1 MRTGRNELS
10 ELGGRKMLKAI
21 YPGSFDPVTN
31 GHLDIIKR
39 ASAMVDTLI
48 VGICENH
55 NKRSLL
61 RADES
66 FELIREATK
75 GLDNVEVM
83 EIDGMLGDFAAKIG
97 AKVIVRGVRDI
108 SDFINEFQR
117 AIINRQ
123 LTGDVETIFLAASP
137 ENITLSSSAVRE
149 ILAFNGNLDMFVPE
163 SVKTKLKEKFERE
176 G

>member
-1 MRTGRNELS
+1 
-10 ELGGRKMLKAI
+10 MLKAI

-31 GHLDIIKR
+31 GHLDIIRR
-39 ASAMVDTLI
+39 ASAMVDTLF
-48 VGICENH
+48 VGVCGNP

-61 RADES
+61 SSDERL
-66 FELIREATK
+66 ELLRSVTDDL
-75 GLDNVEVM
+75 GNVEVM
-83 EIDGMLGDFAAKIG
+83 EIDGMLGEFASRVG
-97 AKVIVRGVRDI
+97 AKVIVRGVRDM

-117 AIINRQ
+117 AIINKQ
-123 LTGDVETIFLAASP
+123 LTGGVETIFLAASP

-163 SVKTKLKEKFERE
+163 KVRDRLKEKFERE

>member
-1 MRTGRNELS
+1 
-10 ELGGRKMLKAI
+10 MLKAI

-48 VGICENH
+48 VGVCGNP
-55 NKRSLL
+55 NKMSLL
-61 RADES
+61 SADER
-66 FELIREATK
+66 FELLREATK
-75 GLDNVEVM
+75 DLGNVEVM
-83 EIDGMLGDFAAKIG
+83 EIDGMLGDFAQKIG

-117 AIINRQ
+117 AIINKQ

-149 ILAFNGNLDMFVPE
+149 ILAFNGDLDMFVPE
-163 SVKTKLKEKFERE
+163 PVKIKLKEKFERE

>member
-1 MRTGRNELS
+1 
-10 ELGGRKMLKAI
+10 MLKAI

-48 VGICENH
+48 VGICGNP
-55 NKRSLL
+55 NKMSLL
-61 RADES
+61 SADER
-66 FELIREATK
+66 FELLKEATK
-75 GLDNVEVM
+75 DLGNVEVM
-83 EIDGMLGDFAAKIG
+83 EIDGMLGEFAQRIG

-149 ILAFNGNLDMFVPE
+149 ILAFNGDLDMFVPE

>member
-1 MRTGRNELS
+1 
-10 ELGGRKMLKAI
+10 MLKAI

-48 VGICENH
+48 VGICGNP
-55 NKRSLL
+55 NKKSLL
-61 RADES
+61 SADER
-66 FELIREATK
+66 FELLKEVTENL
-75 GLDNVEVM
+75 GNVEVM
-83 EIDGMLGDFAAKIG
+83 EIDGMLGEFAHKVG

-108 SDFINEFQR
+108 NDFADEFQR
-117 AIINRQ
+117 AIINKQ

-163 SVKTKLKEKFERE
+163 TVKNKLKEKIERE

>member
-48 VGICENH
+48 VGICENP

-61 RADES
+61 SADER

-83 EIDGMLGDFAAKIG
+83 EIDGMLGEFAAKIG

>member
-1 MRTGRNELS
+1 
-10 ELGGRKMLKAI
+10 MLKAI

-48 VGICENH
+48 VGICGNP
-55 NKRSLL
+55 NKMSLL
-61 RADES
+61 SADERY
-66 FELIREATK
+66 ELIKEATK
-75 GLDNVEVM
+75 DLKNVEVM
-83 EIDGMLGDFAAKIG
+83 EIDGMLGEFAQKIG
-97 AKVIVRGVRDI
+97 AKVIIRGVRDI
-108 SDFINEFQR
+108 SDLINEFQR
-117 AIINRQ
+117 AIINKQ

-149 ILAFNGNLDMFVPE
+149 ILAFNGDLDMFVPE
-163 SVKTKLKEKFERE
+163 SVKIKLKEKFERE

>member
-1 MRTGRNELS
+1 
-10 ELGGRKMLKAI
+10 MLKAI

-48 VGICENH
+48 VGICGNP
-55 NKRSLL
+55 NKMSLL
-61 RADES
+61 SADERY
-66 FELIREATK
+66 ELIKKATK
-75 GLDNVEVM
+75 DLKNVEVM
-83 EIDGMLGDFAAKIG
+83 EIDGMLGEFAQKIG
-97 AKVIVRGVRDI
+97 AKVIIRGVRDI

-117 AIINRQ
+117 AIINKQ

-149 ILAFNGNLDMFVPE
+149 ILAFNGDLDMFVPE
-163 SVKTKLKEKFERE
+163 SVKIKLKEKFERE

>member
-1 MRTGRNELS
+1 
-10 ELGGRKMLKAI
+10 MLKAI

-48 VGICENH
+48 VGICGNP
-55 NKRSLL
+55 NKMSLL
-61 RADES
+61 SADERY
-66 FELIREATK
+66 ELIKEATK
-75 GLDNVEVM
+75 DLKNVEVM
-83 EIDGMLGDFAAKIG
+83 EIDGMLGEFAQKIG
-97 AKVIVRGVRDI
+97 AKVIIRGVRDI

-117 AIINRQ
+117 AMINKQ

-149 ILAFNGNLDMFVPE
+149 ILAFNGDLDMFVPE
-163 SVKTKLKEKFERE
+163 SVKIKLKEKFERE

>member
-1 MRTGRNELS
+1 
-10 ELGGRKMLKAI
+10 MLKAI

-31 GHLDIIKR
+31 GHLDIIRR

-48 VGICENH
+48 VGVCGNP

-61 RADES
+61 SFDERL
-66 FELIREATK
+66 ELLRSVTDDL
-75 GLDNVEVM
+75 GNVEVM
-83 EIDGMLGDFAAKIG
+83 EIDGMLGEFASRVG
-97 AKVIVRGVRDI
+97 AKVIVRGVRDM

-117 AIINRQ
+117 AIINKQ
-123 LTGDVETIFLAASP
+123 LTGGVETIFLAASP

-163 SVKTKLKEKFERE
+163 KVRDRLKEKFERE

>member
-1 MRTGRNELS
+1 MRPCRHDLF

-48 VGICENH
+48 VGVCGNP
-55 NKRSLL
+55 NKMSLL
-61 RADES
+61 SADER
-66 FELIREATK
+66 FELLREATK
-75 GLDNVEVM
+75 DLGNVEVM
-83 EIDGMLGDFAAKIG
+83 EIDGMLGDFAQKIG

-117 AIINRQ
+117 AIINKQ

-149 ILAFNGNLDMFVPE
+149 ILAFNGDLDMFVPE
-163 SVKTKLKEKFERE
+163 PVKIKLKEKFERE

>member
-1 MRTGRNELS
+1 
-10 ELGGRKMLKAI
+10 MLKAI

-48 VGICENH
+48 VGICENP

-61 RADES
+61 SADER
-66 FELIREATK
+66 FELIREAIK

>member
-1 MRTGRNELS
+1 
-10 ELGGRKMLKAI
+10 MLKAI

-48 VGICENH
+48 VGICGNP
-55 NKRSLL
+55 NKMSLL
-61 RADES
+61 SAEERS
-66 FELIREATK
+66 ELLKEATK
-75 GLDNVEVM
+75 DLSNVEVM
-83 EIDGMLGDFAAKIG
+83 EIDGMLGEFAKKVG
-97 AKVIVRGVRDI
+97 AKVIIRGVRDI

-117 AIINRQ
+117 ANINKQ

-149 ILAFNGNLDMFVPE
+149 ILAFNGDLDMFVPE
-163 SVKTKLKEKFERE
+163 SVKIKLKEKFERE

>member
-1 MRTGRNELS
+1 
-10 ELGGRKMLKAI
+10 MLKAI

-39 ASAMVDTLI
+39 ASVLADTLI
-48 VGICENH
+48 VGVCGNP
-55 NKRSLL
+55 NKKSLL
-61 RADES
+61 SVDERL
-66 FELIREATK
+66 ELLKEVTK
-75 GLDNVEVM
+75 DLGNVEVM
-83 EIDGMLGDFAAKIG
+83 RVDGMLGEFAKKVG
-97 AKVIVRGVRDI
+97 AEVIVRGIRDI
-108 SDFINEFQR
+108 SDFADEFQR
-117 AIINRQ
+117 AIINKQ

-163 SVKTKLKEKFERE
+163 AVKNKLVEKIERE

>member
-1 MRTGRNELS
+1 
-10 ELGGRKMLKAI
+10 MLKAI

-48 VGICENH
+48 VGVCGNP
-55 NKRSLL
+55 NKSSLL
-61 RADES
+61 SVDERLS
-66 FELIREATK
+66 LLEEVTK
-75 GLDNVEVM
+75 NLGNVEVM
-83 EIDGMLGDFAAKIG
+83 AIDGMLGEFAVSVG
-97 AKVIVRGVRDI
+97 AKTIVRGVRDI
-108 SDFINEFQR
+108 NDFINEFQR
-117 AIINRQ
+117 AIINKQ

-149 ILAFNGNLDMFVPE
+149 ILVFNGELDKFVPAV
-163 SVKTKLKEKFERE
+163 VKNKLKEKLERE

>member
-1 MRTGRNELS
+1 ME
-10 ELGGRKMLKAI
+10 EEKCLKAI

-48 VGICENH
+48 VGICENP

-61 RADES
+61 SADERLNLS
-66 FELIREATK
+66 GKPQRALITWRLWKLTEC
-75 GLDNVEVM
+75 
-83 EIDGMLGDFAAKIG
+83 LGDFAAKIG

-163 SVKTKLKEKFERE
+163 SVKN
-176 G
+176 

>member
-1 MRTGRNELS
+1 
-10 ELGGRKMLKAI
+10 MLKAI

-48 VGICENH
+48 VGICENP

-61 RADES
+61 SADER

-163 SVKTKLKEKFERE
+163 SVKTKFKEKFERE

>member
-1 MRTGRNELS
+1 
-10 ELGGRKMLKAI
+10 MLKAI

-48 VGICENH
+48 VGICGNP
-55 NKRSLL
+55 NKMSLL
-61 RADES
+61 SADERY
-66 FELIREATK
+66 ELIKEATK
-75 GLDNVEVM
+75 DLKNVEVK
-83 EIDGMLGDFAAKIG
+83 EIDGMLGEFAQKIG
-97 AKVIVRGVRDI
+97 AKVIIRGVRDI

-117 AIINRQ
+117 AIINKQ

>member
-1 MRTGRNELS
+1 
-10 ELGGRKMLKAI
+10 MLKAV

-39 ASAMVDTLI
+39 ASAMADTLI
-48 VGICENH
+48 VGVCGNP
-55 NKRSLL
+55 NKQSLL
-61 RADES
+61 TADERV
-66 FELIREATK
+66 ELLREVTK
-75 GLDNVEVM
+75 NLENVEVM
-83 EIDGMLGDFAAKIG
+83 EIEGMLGEFAKEQG
-97 AKVIVRGVRDI
+97 ANVIIRGVRDI

-117 AIINRQ
+117 AIINKQ

-149 ILAFNGNLDMFVPE
+149 ILAFDGNLDMFVPE
-163 SVKTKLKEKFERE
+163 AVKAKLKAKNERE

>member
-1 MRTGRNELS
+1 
-10 ELGGRKMLKAI
+10 MLKAI

-31 GHLDIIKR
+31 GHLDIIRR

-48 VGICENH
+48 GGVCGNP

-61 RADES
+61 SSDERL
-66 FELIREATK
+66 ELLRSVTDDL
-75 GLDNVEVM
+75 GNVEVM
-83 EIDGMLGDFAAKIG
+83 EIDGMLGEFASRVG
-97 AKVIVRGVRDI
+97 AKVIVRGVRDM

-117 AIINRQ
+117 AIINKQ
-123 LTGDVETIFLAASP
+123 LTGGVETIFLAASP

-163 SVKTKLKEKFERE
+163 KVRDRLKEKFERE

>member
-48 VGICENH
+48 VGICENP

-61 RADES
+61 SADER

-75 GLDNVEVM
+75 CLDNVEVM

>member
-1 MRTGRNELS
+1 
-10 ELGGRKMLKAI
+10 MLKAI

-48 VGICENH
+48 VGICENP

-61 RADES
+61 SADER

-108 SDFINEFQR
+108 SDIINEFQR

>member
-1 MRTGRNELS
+1 
-10 ELGGRKMLKAI
+10 MLKAI

-31 GHLDIIKR
+31 GHLDIIRR

-48 VGICENH
+48 VGVCGNP

-61 RADES
+61 SSDERL
-66 FELIREATK
+66 ELLRSVTDDL
-75 GLDNVEVM
+75 GNVEVM
-83 EIDGMLGDFAAKIG
+83 EIDGMLGEVASRVG
-97 AKVIVRGVRDI
+97 AKVIVRGVRDM

-117 AIINRQ
+117 AIINKQ
-123 LTGDVETIFLAASP
+123 LTGGVETIFLAASP

-163 SVKTKLKEKFERE
+163 KVRDRLKEKFERE